1 MEFSQII
8 KKILEERKLKQTDLC
23 RMTGIPSSLMSA
35 YVSGK
40 KSPAIQNAIAIAE
53 ALNVSLDELVGRIPI
68 PNSSNL
74 ENNFIFSETEKNM
87 IQKYRLLSPEG
98 KETVNTILELQY
110 KSIRPKANIK
120 KDKAI

>member
-1 MEFSQII
+1 
-8 KKILEERKLKQTDLC
+8 
-23 RMTGIPSSLMSA
+23 MTGIPSSLMSA